1 VTATTAREVVVTTDD
16 AAATQALASRLAPH
30 ARSGD
35 LILLHGD
42 LGAGKTQFAKGFGAG
57 LGVTATINSP
67 SFVLMAEYAGRLP
80 LFHVDLFRLAGASDV
95 IDAGLHDERR
105 ASGVTLVEWAE
116 RLGAATAAERLDISI
131 AGAADEP
138 RTIRLRAT
146 SPDYERYLAAAT

>member
-1 VTATTAREVVVTTDD
+1 
-16 AAATQALASRLAPH
+16 
-30 ARSGD
+30 
-35 LILLHGD
+35 
-42 LGAGKTQFAKGFGAG
+42 
-57 LGVTATINSP
+57 
-67 SFVLMAEYAGRLP
+67 
-80 LFHVDLFRLAGASDV
+80 V

-131 AGAADEP
+131 TGAADEP